1 MIRKRVYFWERMARE
16 LGYKILTWGI
26 YWMHCKVKNNVNLI
40 INKIAPNL
48 FIVSVEIMAGETDED
63 FGRYYYGRPLSR
75 ENLKEDIEEF
85 IKGREE
91 DIKLREATKRS
102 L

>member
-1 MIRKRVYFWERMARE
+1 MIRKRIHSWERMARE
-16 LGYKILTWGI
+16 LGYNILTWGI
-26 YWMHCKVKNNVNLI
+26 NWMHCKVKNNVRVMI
-40 INKIAPNL
+40 EKHDSDL
-48 FIVSVEIMAGETDED
+48 FVVHVEIMAGETDEE
-63 FGRYYYGRPLSR
+63 FGKYYYGTHGR